1 MRELKEELKDT
12 VKGLVVFDND
22 IEQQYLTDFV
32 GSRIGYAQAYVRVAD
47 EEDIQN
53 TLKIAYAHKTPVVIR
68 GAGTNLVGSTIPEG
82 GIVLDVSL
90 LNKILELDEE
100 NLTLTVEPGVKLREI
115 YEFVEAKGYMY
126 APDPAEKEASIGGN
140 VATNA
145 GGMRAVKY
153 GVTRDFV
160 QELDL
165 IKINGEKVHLGA
177 NTRKNATGLSLHKLV
192 AGSEGTL
199 GVISKIVLKLLPKP
213 EFTLSSILAFHS
225 LADGIKTV
233 NQIFAANLDPTAI
246 EFVEKK
252 VIALGEQFLHQEFP
266 IPEAAAYLIV
276 TLDGDKKTVYERQ
289 KILEDLTI
297 NHGLAFASLSLEDKE
312 VASKV
317 WTIRGALARAVKASG
332 IWEPVDTV
340 VPLNKIAD
348 FVEYI
353 DVLSQET
360 SVRIIA
366 FGHAG
371 DGNVHLCVLKDD
383 IDIEKW
389 PEVLREV
396 LHKLYKKVYELGGLL
411 SAEHGIG
418 KSKREFF
425 LENTCPLERDLMLG
439 VKKAFDEFN
448 LLNPHDGYAL

>member
-213 EFTLSSILAFHS
+213 EFTLSSI
-225 LADGIKTV
+225 
-233 NQIFAANLDPTAI
+233 
-246 EFVEKK
+246 
-252 VIALGEQFLHQEFP
+252 
-266 IPEAAAYLIV
+266 
-276 TLDGDKKTVYERQ
+276 
-289 KILEDLTI
+289 
-297 NHGLAFASLSLEDKE
+297 
-312 VASKV
+312 
-317 WTIRGALARAVKASG
+317 
-332 IWEPVDTV
+332 
-340 VPLNKIAD
+340 
-348 FVEYI
+348 
-353 DVLSQET
+353 
-360 SVRIIA
+360 
-366 FGHAG
+366 
-371 DGNVHLCVLKDD
+371 
-383 IDIEKW
+383 
-389 PEVLREV
+389 
-396 LHKLYKKVYELGGLL
+396 
-411 SAEHGIG
+411 
-418 KSKREFF
+418 
-425 LENTCPLERDLMLG
+425 
-439 VKKAFDEFN
+439 
-448 LLNPHDGYAL
+448 